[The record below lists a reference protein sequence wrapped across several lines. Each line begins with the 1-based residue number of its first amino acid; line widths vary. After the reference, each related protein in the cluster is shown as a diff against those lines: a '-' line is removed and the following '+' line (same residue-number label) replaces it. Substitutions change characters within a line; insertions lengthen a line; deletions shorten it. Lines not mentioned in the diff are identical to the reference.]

1 MNDSSRTPEPIART
15 AARVTRPDV
24 PERTSP
30 PTALPHDRDAEV
42 VMLDGGTATAL
53 EQAGHRLDDALWSAR
68 LLLDDPEA
76 VVAVHRAFLAAGAQ
90 VVTTASYQLAAIS
103 LRAAGRDP
111 TELETLLHRAVE
123 LGQRAVTEHL
133 ATDPT
138 HHPTDPTHHPTD
150 PTHHPTDPTHHP
162 AEGGTRAG
170 RPLVA
175 ASVGPYGAA
184 LADGSEYRGGYG
196 RSEADLVAFHAPRVT
211 ALVDA
216 GADVLACETI
226 PSAVELAALAR
237 VLSDVGIPAYVSV
250 TLGPAGTTIAEGR
263 PLAEAFAPLLELDS
277 VVAVGVN
284 CCPPELVAP
293 ALACLA
299 DVALPLVAKPNA
311 GARWDETERRWIARP
326 TAATSLVTE
335 GPTAGSAEPGTAGDP
350 RHEHHRAA
358 PDPRAWAGAGARLIG
373 GCCGTSPADL
383 RTLAARLRTRRP
395 VEGR

>member
-1 MNDSSRTPEPIART
+1 MNDSSRTPDPLART
-15 AARVTRPDV
+15 AAPVTQPDD

-76 VVAVHRAFLAAGAQ
+76 IVAVHRAFLAAGAQ

-111 TELETLLHRAVE
+111 TELEALLHRAVG

-138 HHPTDPTHHPTD
+138 HRPTDPTHRPTD
-150 PTHHPTDPTHHP
+150 PTHRP
-162 AEGGTRAG
+162 AEGGARAG

-196 RSEADLVAFHAPRVT
+196 RSEADLVAFHAPRVA

-237 VLSDVGIPAYVSV
+237 VLSDVGVPAYVSV
-250 TLGPAGTTIAEGR
+250 TLGPDGTTIAEGR
-263 PLAEAFAPLLELDS
+263 PLADALAPLLELDA

-299 DVALPLVAKPNA
+299 DLGLPLVAKPNA

-326 TAATSLVTE
+326 TAATSLVTD
-335 GPTAGSAEPGTAGDP
+335 GPTAASAEPGTAGDP

-383 RTLAARLRTRRP
+383 RRLAARLRTRRP